1 MNTLLVVIDVLVILF
16 SLVLA
21 YYVRFKILSE
31 IVKKPI
37 IKKYTDLL
45 EFILELY
52 KYIYVKRI
60 YTIIDLKPII
70 YKITYKLFISKNI

>member
-1 MNTLLVVIDVLVILF
+1 MKIELQEHLLL
-16 SLVLA
+16 
-21 YYVRFKILSE
+21 
-31 IVKKPI
+31 

-60 YTIIDLKPII
+60 YTIIDLIPII
-70 YKITYKLFISKNI
+70 YKITYKYF